1 MTSRVLIRISL
12 GHSRRHLLRTLLLIF
27 GIAMGVA
34 GVVAIDIAKT
44 SVEKSFDLSFTA
56 LVSRATHQIVG
67 ADLDIPQTT
76 FTTVRTQL
84 GIHESAPVIS
94 RHVTLREMEGRVL
107 TLMGVDPFSETHF
120 RTLPLASENRDL
132 SAVMTGSS
140 GVFIARTLGERFGL
154 EIGSPLTIV
163 LGDRQVTVTLAGFL
177 DSRDKRSNLI
187 LEGLMVT
194 DISVA
199 QEILDMGET
208 ITRIDLI
215 LSSPDTDTATDIQ
228 NHLEKGLFLVK
239 TGQQNQA
246 VRGLSRSFENSLT
259 AFSMLAL
266 FMGIFLIYNTVSFSV
281 SRRHRLHAILRA
293 LGTTQSD
300 IFFTIMA
307 EVMLYAVI
315 GAAAGVVLGI
325 VMGTGAVQAVTA
337 TVSEMY
343 FTLTISRTQI
353 SGATLAKGLVAGV
366 LTSFVAG
373 LFPALAAAGTRPVSL
388 MHKSVSERRFQRMI
402 PGLFISGLLI
412 LAAAGLLIQ
421 AGHDHAGSD
430 FSGVFMIFFGAAL
443 LTPLIIR
450 MLVRALLAAGS
461 GVLGIMVKM
470 ALRNIT
476 RSLGQTSVLMAS
488 LMVVTSVY
496 IGIEVMTGSFRQ
508 SIVQW
513 VDDHIGGHVHVSSA
527 DERDPSLD
535 PELVEKIK
543 HLPEVAAVSAY
554 NVHPVFSR
562 AAGKVH
568 LFSFQSN
575 QSKNRWAWTS
585 VPEPD
590 LDALL
595 ENGWIFVS
603 EIFARQHQVVPEQ
616 GAAVVM
622 ETRQGPVSFKIAGIF
637 RDFFMGGGR
646 VVMSRETMARY
657 WGHDDITAM
666 QLFLKNEISL
676 KPVMNTIQQMIP
688 QGSLI
693 QLQSGAD
700 IKQNILAVFDST
712 FVITSALQVLTAI
725 VALTGILNAVMALL
739 LERTREIGIL
749 RACGTL
755 PGQVRRLLIHECF
768 FYGLLSG
775 TMAIPLGIALSWILI
790 HVINQRTFGWT
801 YDMVLSPGILVQAL
815 VLSSA
820 AALAAGIFP
829 ALAAGRTHIPQA
841 LHME

>member
-1 MTSRVLIRISL
+1 MGSRILIRISL
-12 GHSRRHLLRTLLLIF
+12 RHSRRHLLRTLLLIF

-44 SVEKSFDLSFTA
+44 SVEKSFDLSTTA
-56 LVSRATHQIVG
+56 LVSRSTHQILG
-67 ADLDIPQTT
+67 TDLDIPQTV
-76 FTTVRTQL
+76 FTTIRTAL

-94 RHVTLREMEGRVL
+94 RHVTIPELEDRVI

-120 RTLPLASENRDL
+120 RTLPLTSENRDL

-140 GVFIARTLGERFGL
+140 GVFMARTHAEKFGL
-154 EIGSPLTIV
+154 ETGSPLTIA
-163 LGDRQVTVTLAGFL
+163 LGDRQITVTLAGFL
-177 DSRDKRSNLI
+177 EGRDKRSNSI
-187 LEGLMVT
+187 LEGLVVT

-215 LSSPDTDTATDIQ
+215 LSSRNMAADIQ
-228 NHLEKGLFLVK
+228 AHLGKGMFLVE
-239 TGQQNQA
+239 TDQQNLA
-246 VRGLSRSFENSLT
+246 VRSLSRSFENSLT

-293 LGTTQSD
+293 LGTTRRD
-300 IFFTIMA
+300 VFFTVMA
-307 EVMLYAVI
+307 EVMVYAVI
-315 GAAAGVVLGI
+315 GAVSGVVLGI
-325 VMGTGAVQAVTA
+325 LMGTAAVQAVTA

-343 FTLTISRTQI
+343 FTLTVGRTQI
-353 SGATLAKGLVAGV
+353 SGVTLAKGILAGV
-366 LTSFVAG
+366 LTSLTAG

-388 MHKSVSERRFQRMI
+388 MHQSVSEHRFQRMI
-402 PGLFISGLLI
+402 PGLFILGLII
-412 LAAAGLLIQ
+412 LTGAGLLMN
-421 AGHDHAGSD
+421 AGHDHAGYD
-430 FSGVFMIFFGAAL
+430 FSGLFMIFFGAAL

-461 GVLGIMVKM
+461 GVLGIMIKM

-476 RSLGQTSVLMAS
+476 RSLRQTSVLMAS

-496 IGIEVMTGSFRQ
+496 IGIGVMTGSFRQ

-535 PELVEKIK
+535 PALVEKISR
-543 HLPEVAAVSAY
+543 LPEVAAVSAY
-554 NVHPVFSR
+554 NIHPVFSR

-568 LFSFQSN
+568 LFSYQSN
-575 QSKNRWAWTS
+575 QSKNRWSWTAA
-585 VPEPD
+585 PEPE

-595 ENGWIFVS
+595 EDGWIFVS
-603 EIFARQHQVVPEQ
+603 EIFARQHQVTPEQ
-616 GAAVVM
+616 GAAVVL
-622 ETRQGPVSFKIAGIF
+622 ETRQGPVSFQIAGIF

-666 QLFLKNEISL
+666 QLFLENKVAVT
-676 KPVMNTIQQMIP
+676 PVINTIKQMIP
-688 QGSLI
+688 PGSLI
-693 QLQSGAD
+693 QLRSGTD
-700 IKQNILAVFDST
+700 IKQSILAVFDNT

-755 PGQVRRLLIHECF
+755 SGQVRRLLIHECF

-775 TMAIPLGIALSWILI
+775 IMAIPLGIALSWILI

-801 YDMVLSPGILVQAL
+801 YDMILSPGILVQAL
-815 VLSSA
+815 VLSST

-829 ALAAGRTHIPQA
+829 ALAAGRTRISEA

>member
-1 MTSRVLIRISL
+1 MVSPVLIRISL
-12 GHSRRHLLRTLLLIF
+12 RHNRRHLLRTLLLIF

-44 SVEKSFDLSFTA
+44 SVEKSFDLSTTA
-56 LVSRATHQIVG
+56 LVSRSTHQILG
-67 ADLDIPQTT
+67 ADLDIPQAV
-76 FTTVRTQL
+76 FTMIRTRL

-94 RHVTLREMEGRVL
+94 RHVTIPELEDRVF

-120 RTLPLASENRDL
+120 RTLPLGSENRDL

-140 GVFIARTLGERFGL
+140 GVFIARTHAETFGL
-154 EIGSPLTIV
+154 EIGSPLTIA
-163 LGDRQVTVTLAGFL
+163 LGDRQITVTLAGFL
-177 DSRDKRSNLI
+177 EGRDTRSNLV

-199 QEILDMGET
+199 QEILDMKDN

-215 LSSPDTDTATDIQ
+215 LSSQDTAADIQ
-228 NHLEKGLFLVK
+228 AHLENGMFLVE
-239 TGQQNQA
+239 TDQQNLA
-246 VRGLSRSFENSLT
+246 VRSLSRSFENSLT

-293 LGTTQSD
+293 LGTTRND
-300 IFFTIMA
+300 VFFTVMA

-315 GAAAGVVLGI
+315 GAVCGVVLGI
-325 VMGTGAVQAVTA
+325 VMGTAAVQAVTA

-343 FTLTISRTQI
+343 FTLTVGQTQI
-353 SGATLAKGLVAGV
+353 SGGTLAKGLVAGV
-366 LTSFVAG
+366 GTSLIAG

-388 MHKSVSERRFQRMI
+388 MHQSVSEHRSQRMI
-402 PGLFISGLLI
+402 PGLFLLGLII
-412 LAAAGLLIQ
+412 LTAAGLLMR
-421 AGHDHAGSD
+421 AGHDHAGYD
-430 FSGVFMIFFGAAL
+430 FSGLFMIFFGTAL

-450 MLVRALLAAGS
+450 MLVRVLLAAGS
-461 GVLGIMVKM
+461 RVLGIMIKM

-476 RSLGQTSVLMAS
+476 RSLRQTSVLMAS

-496 IGIEVMTGSFRQ
+496 IGIGVMTGSFRQ

-527 DERDPSLD
+527 DERNPSLD
-535 PELVEKIK
+535 PALVEKISR
-543 HLPEVAAVSAY
+543 LPEVAAVSAY
-554 NVHPVFSR
+554 NIHPVFSR

-568 LFSFQSN
+568 LFSYQSN
-575 QSKNRWAWTS
+575 QSKNRWSWTAA
-585 VPEPD
+585 PEPA
-590 LDALL
+590 LGALL

-603 EIFARQHQVVPEQ
+603 EIFARQHQVTPEQ
-616 GAAVVM
+616 GAAVVL
-622 ETRQGPVSFKIAGIF
+622 ETRQGPISFQIAGIF

-666 QLFLKNEISL
+666 QLFLENEVSVT
-676 KPVMNTIQQMIP
+676 PVINTIKQMLP
-688 QGSLI
+688 PGSLI
-693 QLQSGAD
+693 RLRSGTD
-700 IKQNILAVFDST
+700 IKQSILAVFDNT

-775 TMAIPLGIALSWILI
+775 IMAIPLGIALSWILI

-801 YDMVLSPGILVQAL
+801 YDMILSPGILVQAL

-829 ALAAGRTHIPQA
+829 ALAAGRTRISQA

>member
-1 MTSRVLIRISL
+1 MVSRVLIRISL
-12 GHSRRHLLRTLLLIF
+12 RHSRRHLLRTLLLIF

-44 SVEKSFDLSFTA
+44 SVEKSFDLSTTA
-56 LVSRATHQIVG
+56 LVSRSTHQILG

-76 FTTVRTQL
+76 FTMIRTRL
-84 GIHESAPVIS
+84 GIHASAPVIS
-94 RHVTLREMEGRVL
+94 RHVTIPELEDRVL

-132 SAVMTGSS
+132 SNVMTGSS
-140 GVFIARTLGERFGL
+140 GVFLAQTLGDTFGL
-154 EIGSPLTIV
+154 KIGSPLTISM
-163 LGDRQVTVTLAGFL
+163 GDRQITVTLAGFL
-177 DSRDKRSNLI
+177 EGRDKRSNLI

-199 QEILDMGET
+199 QEILDMKEN

-215 LSSPDTDTATDIQ
+215 LPSRDTAAEIR
-228 NHLEKGLFLVK
+228 NHLEKGLFLVE
-239 TGQQNQA
+239 TDQQNQA
-246 VRGLSRSFENSLT
+246 VRSLSRSFENSLT

-293 LGTTQSD
+293 LGTTRNEV
-300 IFFTIMA
+300 FFTVMA

-315 GAAAGVVLGI
+315 GAVSGVVLGI
-325 VMGTGAVQAVTA
+325 LMGTAAVQAVTA

-343 FTLTISRTQI
+343 FTLTVGQTQI
-353 SGATLAKGLVAGV
+353 TGATLAKGLVAGV
-366 LTSFVAG
+366 LTSLIAG

-388 MHKSVSERRFQRMI
+388 MHKSVSEYRFQRMI
-402 PGLFISGLLI
+402 PGLFILGLII
-412 LAAAGLLIQ
+412 LTAAGLLMK
-421 AGHDHAGSD
+421 AGHDHAGYD
-430 FSGVFMIFFGAAL
+430 FSGLFMIFFGAAL

-461 GVLGIMVKM
+461 RVLGIMIKM

-476 RSLGQTSVLMAS
+476 RSLRQTSVLMAS

-496 IGIEVMTGSFRQ
+496 IGIGVMTGSFRQ

-527 DERDPSLD
+527 DERNPSLD
-535 PELVEKIK
+535 PALVEKIK
-543 HLPEVAAVSAY
+543 SLPEVAAVSAY
-554 NVHPVFSR
+554 NIHPVFSR

-568 LFSFQSN
+568 LFSYQSN
-575 QSKNRWAWTS
+575 QSKNRWSWTAA
-585 VPEPD
+585 PEPE

-595 ENGWIFVS
+595 EKGWIFVS
-603 EIFARQHQVVPEQ
+603 EIFARQHQVEPEQ
-616 GAAVVM
+616 GAAVVL
-622 ETRQGPVSFKIAGIF
+622 ETRQGPVSFQIAGIF

-646 VVMSRETMARY
+646 VVMSRETMARF

-666 QLFLKNEISL
+666 QLFLENEISVN
-676 KPVMNTIQQMIP
+676 PVINTIKQMIP
-688 QGSLI
+688 PGSLI
-693 QLQSGAD
+693 QLQPGAD
-700 IKQNILAVFDST
+700 IKQSILAVFDNT

-755 PGQVRRLLIHECF
+755 PGQVRGLLIHECF

-775 TMAIPLGIALSWILI
+775 IMAIPLGIALSWILI

-801 YDMVLSPGILVQAL
+801 YDMILSPGILVQAL

-829 ALAAGRTHIPQA
+829 ALAAGRIRISEA